1 MEKEI
6 QKNKSSKTR
15 QLYSKATKEEKS
27 KNRRISSTNFS
38 LRILNCIVRESRL
51 GLTINTTMSAITIDI
66 IYLFLFDINIYKRRE
81 TTKFVLESC
90 YNY

>member
-51 GLTINTTMSAITIDI
+51 GLFQTIVNVSLQRVSFISTSF
-66 IYLFLFDINIYKRRE
+66 FLCTLDQRGGD
-81 TTKFVLESC
+81 
-90 YNY
+90 